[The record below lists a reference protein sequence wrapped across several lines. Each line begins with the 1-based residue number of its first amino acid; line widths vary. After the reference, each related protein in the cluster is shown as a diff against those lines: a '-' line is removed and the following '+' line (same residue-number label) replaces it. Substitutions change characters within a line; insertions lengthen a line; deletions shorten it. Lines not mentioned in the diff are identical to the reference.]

1 MNIKS
6 FSVLHLHISSLSAHT
21 NEIKTLLNQVYAKFD
36 IICISESRISMKN
49 SLTTNMDIPGYNI
62 EQTPTKSS
70 ASGSLMY
77 ISQKRSYRYIA
88 LRS

>member
-1 MNIKS
+1 
-6 FSVLHLHISSLSAHT
+6 
-21 NEIKTLLNQVYAKFD
+21 
-36 IICISESRISMKN
+36 MKN

-77 ISQKRSYRYIA
+77 ISQKWSYRYIA